1 MDKILL
7 VGGSGMLGK
16 QISNGLS
23 KDFEIV
29 IFDRNK
35 RTNFETVQFDVF
47 NSNKFKEEFKK
58 YSFKA
63 AIHLVGSKNISPS
76 SAAIYGKL
84 PVPQSENL
92 NPAPINKYGEIKKD
106 CENLLIK
113 ESTQKGI
120 NYTILRIWSIY

>member
-63 AIHLVGSKNISPS
+63 AIHLVGSKNISHAEKENLDQIKKLNLQSLQNLIDSCAGTETKIIFAS
-76 SAAIYGKL
+76 SAAI
-84 PVPQSENL
+84 
-92 NPAPINKYGEIKKD
+92 
-106 CENLLIK
+106 
-113 ESTQKGI
+113 
-120 NYTILRIWSIY
+120 